1 MKKIVI
7 FIIVI
12 LIIAISIIGVK
23 YYSYKADYNV
33 AMQEN
38 SKYEQYTNKEITGL
52 DVATLINKSVD
63 KNTRNK
69 IEKDDQGMFIPND
82 ENSIQIEVYMKDTEI
97 TYKMETIYNKGTEQF
112 VQYCGDVKFKCSKIE
127 YHNKTK
133 KISYILFE
141 QI

>member
-1 MKKIVI
+1 
-7 FIIVI
+7 
-12 LIIAISIIGVK
+12 
-23 YYSYKADYNV
+23 
-33 AMQEN
+33 MQEN
-38 SKYEQYTNKEITGL
+38 SEYEQYTNKEINGL
-52 DVATLINKSVD
+52 DVASLINKSVD

-69 IEKDDQGMFIPND
+69 IKKDDQGMFIPND